1 MTIKRNELLTKLT
14 EYICPALLGATVCFA
29 VVYALY
35 RPLALLYSV
44 IFLVAEYAL
53 FSLFDRIKKIKI
65 AGGLIYFFMLVVFGV
80 ISMALMGA
88 GYQNGY
94 GSIITWFYG
103 EDGNY
108 SYSPFY
114 LNSVFLLGG
123 FFVISILYYFTRV
136 RYRSLGVMLCI
147 LFPFVIYAKRAEEI
161 PEALVT
167 IIITLYLAVMV
178 HNRRIDPAQPREK
191 AGRVV
196 VNRSYIIS
204 MALFISLT
212 GAVTMLINKPDYQ
225 SKLERNSNYFDYV
238 PTNATG
244 AGNGESVSNSSSK
257 RYGGNSYT
265 GDPLFYFQ
273 TDGDKDIYYLRR
285 QAYDYFDGDVWQM
298 DTDDL
303 YGMPYYQ
310 STPEYMTDDILA
322 QMKKYKDS
330 GADLNGADPETALA
344 PRVNGSVTDDGFN
357 PIYLPAPLNT
367 IADESSGTERGY
379 VKYSHGEIYRN
390 MNKRENSQ
398 GIDEKFVF
406 LEQSDALYRYA
417 EQLDMDRSDLEQ
429 LIWDSDVYDANFLN
443 DYYNSSRYISMDNDI
458 VDSKVTDLANE
469 ITKGLHGDMA
479 KAVALES
486 YFENNGFVYDLDYVP
501 DDESIEYFL
510 FDSKTGVCSSYATA
524 MTLMARAVGL
534 PARYV
539 EGYAAFEKTGDRYII
554 RDSYAHAFVEVYI
567 SGVGWLTFDPTVFD
581 YRNIQQDSGFDTAAF
596 VSILGRSLILIA
608 VVFVVIFIVLLDRIV
623 ERFFRIRLHFKSPD
637 KQTLAL
643 YANVL
648 KLVNFS
654 SQQNYS
660 SYTPEMLSEYIS
672 QNRGVSLDK
681 LFALFEKTCYGG
693 YLPNKAEF
701 DEAYDEY
708 KKSYKFLRKQ
718 PKSKK

>member
-1 MTIKRNELLTKLT
+1 M
-14 EYICPALLGATVCFA
+14 
-29 VVYALY
+29 
-35 RPLALLYSV
+35 
-44 IFLVAEYAL
+44 
-53 FSLFDRIKKIKI
+53 
-65 AGGLIYFFMLVVFGV
+65 
-80 ISMALMGA
+80 
-88 GYQNGY
+88 
-94 GSIITWFYG
+94 
-103 EDGNY
+103 
-108 SYSPFY
+108 
-114 LNSVFLLGG
+114 
-123 FFVISILYYFTRV
+123 
-136 RYRSLGVMLCI
+136 
-147 LFPFVIYAKRAEEI
+147 
-161 PEALVT
+161 
-167 IIITLYLAVMV
+167 
-178 HNRRIDPAQPREK
+178 NR
-191 AGRVV
+191 
-196 VNRSYIIS
+196 
-204 MALFISLT
+204 
-212 GAVTMLINKPDYQ
+212 
-225 SKLERNSNYFDYV
+225 
-238 PTNATG
+238 
-244 AGNGESVSNSSSK
+244 
-257 RYGGNSYT
+257 
-265 GDPLFYFQ
+265 
-273 TDGDKDIYYLRR
+273 
-285 QAYDYFDGDVWQM
+285 
-298 DTDDL
+298 
-303 YGMPYYQ
+303 
-310 STPEYMTDDILA
+310 
-322 QMKKYKDS
+322 
-330 GADLNGADPETALA
+330 
-344 PRVNGSVTDDGFN
+344 
-357 PIYLPAPLNT
+357 
-367 IADESSGTERGY
+367 
-379 VKYSHGEIYRN
+379 
-390 MNKRENSQ
+390 RENSQ
-398 GIDEKFVF
+398 GIDENFVF
-406 LEQSDALYRYA
+406 LEQSDSLYLYA
-417 EQLDMDRSDLEQ
+417 QQLDMDRSDLEQ

-567 SGVGWLTFDPTVFD
+567 SGVGWLTFDPTVSD